1 MGIWWS
7 GIHLTSRSDCGE
19 PCAENLHARFLEE
32 FISIVK
38 SLEGEINLLMEEKKK
53 NSRSTTMLTV
63 QGTGLKLVSTLTEAT
78 ERLKK
83 GMYRLYED

>member
-1 MGIWWS
+1 
-7 GIHLTSRSDCGE
+7 
-19 PCAENLHARFLEE
+19 
-32 FISIVK
+32 
-38 SLEGEINLLMEEKKK
+38 MEEKKK

-63 QGTGLKLVSTLTEAT
+63 QETGLKPVSTLTEAT